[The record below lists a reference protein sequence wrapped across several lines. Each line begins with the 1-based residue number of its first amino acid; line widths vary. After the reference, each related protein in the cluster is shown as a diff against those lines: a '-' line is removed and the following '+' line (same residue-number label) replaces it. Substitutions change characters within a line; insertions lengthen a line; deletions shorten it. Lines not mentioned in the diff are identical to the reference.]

1 MILTSKITSENLW
14 DGNFMDDRTLR
25 ILEKEIDL
33 IQSCINRMA
42 QNSFIVRGWAIT
54 LITFALALISKSI
67 DLKLLCGILLVVAIC
82 FWYLD
87 AFFLKMER
95 MYRWKY
101 EWVITNRQHNDA
113 YQFDLNPY
121 NKDMWATDQLGKARK
136 EPQIITV
143 MFSKTLIP
151 VYVTLILLESVLFVY
166 SLVQ

>member
-1 MILTSKITSENLW
+1 
-14 DGNFMDDRTLR
+14 MDDKTLR

-42 QNSFIVRGWAIT
+42 QNSFIIRGWAIT

-67 DLKLLCGILLVVAIC
+67 DLKLLCGILLVVAAC

-101 EWVITNRQHNDA
+101 EWVIANRQNNDEFL
-113 YQFDLNPY
+113 FDLNPY
-121 NKDMWATDQLGKARK
+121 NKSMWEQDKQGNQRE
-136 EPQIITV
+136 EPLIIRV

-151 VYVTLILLESVLFVY
+151 IYITLILLEIAIFVY
-166 SLVQ
+166 SIAQ

>member
-1 MILTSKITSENLW
+1 
-14 DGNFMDDRTLR
+14 MDDKTLR

-42 QNSFIVRGWAIT
+42 QNSFIIRGWAIT

-67 DLKLLCGILLVVAIC
+67 DLKLLCGILLVVAAC

-101 EWVITNRQHNDA
+101 EWVIANRQNNDEFL
-113 YQFDLNPY
+113 FDWNPY
-121 NKDMWATDQLGKARK
+121 NKSMWEQDKQGNQRE
-136 EPQIITV
+136 EPLIIRV

-151 VYVTLILLESVLFVY
+151 IYITLILLEIAIFVY
-166 SLVQ
+166 SIAQ

>member
-1 MILTSKITSENLW
+1 
-14 DGNFMDDRTLR
+14 MDEKTLR

-67 DLKLLCGILLVVAIC
+67 DIKLLCGILFVVAVC

-101 EWVITNRQHNDA
+101 EWVIANRQRNETSL
-113 YQFDLNPY
+113 FDLNPY
-121 NKDMWATDQLGKARK
+121 NKDMWGQDKQGNERK
-136 EPQIITV
+136 EPRMILV

-151 VYVTLILLESVLFVY
+151 IYVTLIVLEAVLFIY
-166 SLVQ
+166 ALLQ

>member
-1 MILTSKITSENLW
+1 
-14 DGNFMDDRTLR
+14 MDDKTLR

-54 LITFALALISKSI
+54 LITFALALISKSV
-67 DLKLLCGILLVVAIC
+67 DLKLLCGILLVVAVC

-95 MYRWKY
+95 LYRWKY
-101 EWVITNRQHNDA
+101 EWVIANRQQNETFL
-113 YQFDLNPY
+113 FDLNPY
-121 NKDMWATDQLGKARK
+121 NKDMWGQDKQGNERK
-136 EPQIITV
+136 EPRMIAV

-151 VYVTLILLESVLFVY
+151 IYITLIFLEIALFAY
-166 SLVQ
+166 SLIQ